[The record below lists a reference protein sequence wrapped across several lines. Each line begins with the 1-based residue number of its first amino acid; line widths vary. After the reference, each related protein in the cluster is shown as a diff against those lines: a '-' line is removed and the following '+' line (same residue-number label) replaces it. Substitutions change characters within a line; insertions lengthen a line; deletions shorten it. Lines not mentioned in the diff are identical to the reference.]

1 MNFFLGAICIAIVY
15 YNLPIRCSLSTVPS
29 VPSCCRYITVG
40 HEQQKRHL
48 YYYFAISE
56 RNPSLDP
63 VVIWING
70 GPACS
75 GFSAFLHSFGKYVLS
90 SDGICSVVSG
100 IVILVTEKGYAL
112 LFLSMYNRS
121 FLQDLL
127 KWRAPKFIS
136 MTVHE

>member
-1 MNFFLGAICIAIVY
+1 M
-15 YNLPIRCSLSTVPS
+15 
-29 VPSCCRYITVG
+29 CRYITVG

-48 YYYFAISE
+48 YYYLAISE

-75 GFSAFLHSFGKYVLS
+75 GFSAFLHSIGKYVLS
-90 SDGICSVVSG
+90 SDGISSVVCG
-100 IVILVTEKGYAL
+100 IVILLVIEKGYAL

-127 KWRAPKFIS
+127 KWRAPKFTL

>member
-1 MNFFLGAICIAIVY
+1 M
-15 YNLPIRCSLSTVPS
+15 
-29 VPSCCRYITVG
+29 CRYITVG

-48 YYYFAISE
+48 YYYLAISE
-56 RNPSLDP
+56 RNPRLDP

-100 IVILVTEKGYAL
+100 IVILVTEKRL
-112 LFLSMYNRS
+112 CSSLSQYVQLIFFYRT
-121 FLQDLL
+121 F
-127 KWRAPKFIS
+127 
-136 MTVHE
+136 